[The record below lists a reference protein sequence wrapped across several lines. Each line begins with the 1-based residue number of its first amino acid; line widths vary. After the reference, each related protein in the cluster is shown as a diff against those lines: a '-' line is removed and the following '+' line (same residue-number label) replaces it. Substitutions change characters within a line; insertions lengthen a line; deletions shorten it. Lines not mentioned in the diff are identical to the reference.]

1 MKYDP
6 RFKFVWVSN
15 LEKINYFIE
24 NRKEEFSDKE
34 VERIVDRLKGHVTK

>member
-24 NRKEEFSDKE
+24 NRKEEFSNKE
-34 VERIVDRLKGHVTK
+34 VERIVDGLRNYVTK